1 MTKINQKNDKSI
13 LSSKI
18 IEYLKGI
25 GAEHFKIID
34 IQPQG
39 AGADKYTLHF
49 VNIKESKFDINETQ
63 GITINT
69 AEAEAYLK
77 AIGIIKENTP
87 IDCLY
92 QYINNNTSEGMYK
105 FLIKFLKTL
114 A

>member
-18 IEYLKGI
+18 IDYLKGI
-25 GAEHFKIID
+25 GSEYFKIID
-34 IQPQG
+34 IQPHN

-49 VNIKESKFDINETQ
+49 VNIKESKFDINEAQ

-69 AEAEAYLK
+69 AEAYLK

>member
-1 MTKINQKNDKSI
+1 MATNLNQKIDKSM
-13 LSSKI
+13 LSERI

-25 GAEHFKIID
+25 GKNYFKIID
-34 IQPQG
+34 IQPHG

-49 VNIKESKFDINETQ
+49 VNIKEAKLDINEAQ

-69 AEAEAYLK
+69 AEAELYLK
-77 AIGIIKENTP
+77 AVGIIKENTT

-105 FLIKFLKTL
+105 FLINFLKTH
-114 A
+114 